1 MSNPTEPAR
10 SHWQPPTWRR
20 ALLRFAVGLWIAVW
34 GLLLLAW
41 LVLHWVILPRID
53 MWRPQIEAQA
63 SAALGVKVHIGIID
77 VHSSGWVPALEL
89 RDVELL
95 DPQGRPALQL
105 GRVAAAISPAGL
117 LLLQLRFD
125 QLLIEQTE
133 LEIRR
138 DAKGRVFVAGIDLG
152 GTANTDHSTAADW
165 FFQQGEFV
173 IRGGRLKWVDEQRSA
188 PPLELTEVQ
197 LVVRNGLRH
206 HEFRLDGTPPAAW
219 GQRFNL
225 RGQFKQGL
233 LASAGDWQHWSGE
246 AYVELPGVNVSQL
259 RRYVA
264 LPFELSEGDGA
275 ARAWLQWD
283 HGEARQATVDVA
295 LRAVTMRLATDI
307 EPLGFEQ
314 VQGRLVAQRDTKGGT
329 LSLRQFGFVTGDGV
343 RWPASDASLTWFQRE
358 GAALTGAE
366 FSAQRLDMQLMAQIA
381 TRIPLGKPLR
391 ELLLGLNAQGVV
403 SGLSVR
409 LDGPLDAPEHYSI
422 RGRINGLWLAGM
434 PSSQPGS
441 IGRPGLRNADVELS
455 ATERGGQAQ
464 ISVGHGALELPGV
477 FDDAAVAVDALST
490 QVQWTVQPVA
500 NKAPAIVVKFKD
512 LRVANSDLSAEL
524 SGQWSTG
531 PGAGFGSAGRY
542 PGRLDLTGKLLRGNA
557 ARVAR
562 YMPLGIP
569 SDTRDYLSQAV
580 RGGTLVRSTFRLKGD
595 LWEFPFHNLKTAAD
609 GEFRIAAQAEDV
621 VLAYVPDQLATPKQ
635 AAWTSPW
642 PAFSKVSGELVIDRD
657 VIEWRKVKA
666 SLGTLEWSGI
676 QGGIR
681 QSGAHGVLTVEGLG
695 RGNLAEMLRVVAA
708 TPVAQWTGRALSQAT
723 ATGRADLKLAMVIPL
738 DNLDAAKVT
747 GSLALGGND
756 IRMAPDAPLLAAT
769 RGKVEFSHQGAKLVS
784 TTARVLGGDA
794 TLEGG
799 SQPDGSLR
807 FSLQGSM
814 TADGLRR
821 ATELGAAARFA
832 QALSGQTSYRASL
845 GFVRGLPEFGI
856 SSNLVGLG
864 VDLPA
869 PLQKAPETPLSF
881 RLQTQLVAES
891 LETGRSP
898 RDQVKL
904 ELGQVLNASYVR
916 DLQGAQAKVV
926 RGGIGVFEPAPQPSS
941 GTALNARVAAFDAD
955 AWVAAIE
962 RLGLGGSGTEAD
974 ALGYGPQSLT
984 LNVGQLTLA
993 QRKLNRVVAGLTL
1006 TDNTWRVTVNAEQ
1019 LAGYAEY
1026 RQSRSGS
1033 AGRVYARLSRLNLPR
1048 TEAESVESLLD
1059 QQPASVPALD
1069 IVVENFVLRDRP
1081 LGRIE
1086 IEAVNRTEA
1095 GVREWR
1101 LNKFKLSVPEAQLNA
1116 TGSWAAVP
1124 GGGRRRA
1131 SMDFRLELADS
1142 GALLDRLGMGEA
1154 IKGGKGA
1161 LAGRI
1166 TWLGSPLSLDIPTL
1180 VGEMNVAVASGQFLK
1195 AEPGAARLL
1204 GVLSLQSLPRRLL
1217 LDFRDVFLEGF
1228 AFDNL
1233 TGDVK
1238 VANGVATTT
1247 NLRMRGVQAVV
1258 AMEGQ
1263 ANLTHETQDLRV
1275 VVVPEINAGT
1285 ASLAYSLINPV
1296 LGLGTFLAQLFL
1308 RAPLIEANT
1317 QEFHVVGSWAD
1328 PKVERVERQP
1338 KPVPNAASATS
1349 AASGAP

>member
-1 MSNPTEPAR
+1 MSDPTEPAR
-10 SHWQPPTWRR
+10 PHWQPPTWRR
-20 ALLRFAVGLWIAVW
+20 VLLRVAAGLWVAAW

-41 LVLHWVILPRID
+41 LVLHWAILPRID
-53 MWRPQIEAQA
+53 IWRPQIEAQA
-63 SAALGVKVHIGIID
+63 TAVLGVKVRIGGID
-77 VHSSGWVPALEL
+77 VRSSGWVPALEL

-95 DPQGRPALQL
+95 DAQGRPALQL
-105 GRVAAAISPAGL
+105 GRVAAAVAPAGL

-125 QLLIEQTE
+125 QLLIDQTE
-133 LEIRR
+133 LEVRR
-138 DAKGRVFVAGIDLG
+138 DAKGRIFVAGIDLG
-152 GTANTDHSTAADW
+152 GSASTDHSAAADW

-173 IRGGRLKWVDEQRSA
+173 IRGGRVKWVDEQRSA
-188 PPLELTEVQ
+188 PPLELTDVQ
-197 LVVRNGLRH
+197 LVVRNGLRRH
-206 HEFRLDGTPPAAW
+206 DFRLDATPPAEW
-219 GQRFNL
+219 GQRFNV
-225 RGQFKQGL
+225 RGQFSQGL
-233 LASAGDWQHWSGE
+233 LARAGDWQHWSGE
-246 AYVELPGVNVSQL
+246 AYGELPGVNVSQL

-275 ARAWLQWD
+275 VRAWLQWQ
-283 HGEARQATVDVA
+283 HGEARQATVDIA
-295 LRAVTMRLATDI
+295 LRAVAMRLATDI
-307 EPLGFEQ
+307 EPLAFEQ
-314 VQGRLVAQRDTKGGT
+314 VQGRLVAQRDAKGGT
-329 LSLRQFGFVTGDGV
+329 LALKQFGFLTGDGV
-343 RWPASDASLTWFQRE
+343 RWPAGDASLTWFQRD
-358 GAALTGAE
+358 GAALTGVE
-366 FSAQRLDMQLMAQIA
+366 FNAQRLDMQLMGQIA
-381 TRIPLGKPLR
+381 TRIPLGKPVR

-409 LDGPLDAPEHYSI
+409 LEGPLDAPEHYNI
-422 RGRINGLWLAGM
+422 RGRINGLWLAGK
-434 PSSQPGS
+434 PASQPGS
-441 IGRPGLRNADVELS
+441 AGRPGLRNADVELT

-477 FDDAAVAVDALST
+477 FDEPAVAVDMLST
-490 QVQWTVQPVA
+490 QAQWTVQPVA
-500 NKAPAIVVKFKD
+500 GKSPAIQVKFKD
-512 LRVANSDLSAEL
+512 LRIANTDLSAEL
-524 SGQWSTG
+524 SGQWNTG
-531 PGAGFGSAGRY
+531 PGEGFGSAGRY

-569 SDTRDYLSQAV
+569 SDVRDYLNQAL
-580 RGGTLVRSTFRLKGD
+580 RSGTLTRSTFRLKGD
-595 LWEFPFHNLKTAAD
+595 LAEFPFRGVKTGGD
-609 GEFRIAAQAEDV
+609 GEFHIAAQAEDV
-621 VLAYVPDQLATPKQ
+621 VLAYVPDQLATLKQ
-635 AAWTSPW
+635 PAWISPW
-642 PAFSKVSGELVIDRD
+642 PVFSKVSGELIIDRD

-666 SLGTLEWSGI
+666 NLGALEWSGI

-681 QSGAHGVLTVEGLG
+681 QSGAHSVLTVEGLG
-695 RGNLAEMLRVVAA
+695 RGNLSEMLRVTAA
-708 TPVAQWTGRALSQAT
+708 TPLAQWTGRALSQAT
-723 ATGRADLKLAMVIPL
+723 GSGRADLKLALVIPL
-738 DNLDAAKVT
+738 ENLEAAKVT
-747 GSLALGGND
+747 GSLALAGND
-756 IRMAPDAPLLAAT
+756 IRLLPEAPMLAAV
-769 RGKVEFSHQGAKLVS
+769 RGKVEFSQQGVKLVG
-784 TTARVLGGDA
+784 TTARMLGGDA
-794 TLEGG
+794 ALEGG
-799 SQPDGSLR
+799 NQPDGSLR
-807 FSLQGSM
+807 FTLQGAM

-821 ATELGAAARFA
+821 ATELGTPARLA
-832 QALSGQTSYRASL
+832 QALGGQTNYRASL
-845 GFVRGLPEFGI
+845 GFVRGLPELSI
-856 SSNLVGLG
+856 SSNLVGLS

-869 PLQKAPETPLSF
+869 PLRKPPETPLTF
-881 RLQTQLVAES
+881 RLQTQLVAET
-891 LETGRSP
+891 LESGRSP

-904 ELGQVLNASYVR
+904 ELGQVLSALYVR
-916 DLQGAQAKVV
+916 DLQGAQPKVV
-926 RGGIGVFEPAPQPSS
+926 RGGIGVFEPAPQPLA
-941 GTALNARVAAFDAD
+941 GVALNARVAAFDAD
-955 AWVAAIE
+955 AWVTALE
-962 RLGLGGSGTEAD
+962 KLGLNGPGLDAD
-974 ALGYGPQSLT
+974 TAGYAPQSIT

-993 QRKLNRVVAGLTL
+993 QRKLNRVVAGITL
-1006 TDNTWRVTVNAEQ
+1006 NDNTWRATVDAEQ
-1019 LAGYAEY
+1019 LAGVAEY

-1086 IEAVNRTEA
+1086 IEAVNRSEA

-1101 LNKFKLSVPEAQLNA
+1101 LNKFKLAVPEAQLSA
-1116 TGSWAAVP
+1116 TGTWAAIP

-1142 GALLDRLGMGEA
+1142 GALLDRLGMGQA
-1154 IKGGKGA
+1154 VKGGKGA
-1161 LAGRI
+1161 MTGRVA
-1166 TWLGSPLSLDIPTL
+1166 WLGSPLSLDIPSL
-1180 VGEMNVAVASGQFLK
+1180 VGEMNVAVDAGQFLK

-1238 VANGVATTT
+1238 VAQGVATTT

-1263 ANLTHETQDLRV
+1263 ANLTRETQDLRV

-1328 PKVERVERQP
+1328 PKVERVERQG
-1338 KPVPNAASATS
+1338 KPAPSATPPAS
-1349 AASGAP
+1349 AASSAP